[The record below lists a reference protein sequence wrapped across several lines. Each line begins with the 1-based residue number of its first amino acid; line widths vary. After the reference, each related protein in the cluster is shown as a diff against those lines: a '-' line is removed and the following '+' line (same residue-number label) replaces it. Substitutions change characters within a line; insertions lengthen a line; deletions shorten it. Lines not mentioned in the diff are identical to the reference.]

1 MAFLDFCKRYAT
13 NHKIEISVPDDPNV
27 IEIPYNLESD
37 IENLVKDLKPKANR
51 FDKLH
56 VTYVEQSF
64 SNFDNVIGILK
75 DVYNEDIDDGIAYAL
90 SRYLYDTQ
98 FNDLDVDRQ
107 SIIKVLTIYI
117 LIQNY
122 I

>member
-1 MAFLDFCKRYAT
+1 MAFLDFCRRYAT
-13 NHKIEISVPDDPNV
+13 NRKLEIGEPADPDV
-27 IEIPYNLESD
+27 IEIPFNLESD
-37 IENLVKDLKPKANR
+37 IENLVKDLKPKASR
-51 FDKLH
+51 FDKIH
-56 VTYVEQSF
+56 VTYIETAF
-64 SNFDNVIGILK
+64 NDFDKVVNILK

-90 SRYLYDTQ
+90 SRYLYNTQ